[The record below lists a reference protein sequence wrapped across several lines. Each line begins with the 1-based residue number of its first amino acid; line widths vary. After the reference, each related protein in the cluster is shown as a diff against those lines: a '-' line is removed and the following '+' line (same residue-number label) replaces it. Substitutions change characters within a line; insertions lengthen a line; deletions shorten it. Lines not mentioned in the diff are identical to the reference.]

1 MLLSKL
7 SYYSSFQCC
16 QLIELHMNC
25 KVLSCIDL
33 VILLKKKENFL
44 VEYIVIANS
53 LRYGFFLYSY
63 TFPILGD
70 FIGSIFRKQEIIPSI
85 ELDFFCEQISTFIH
99 F

>member
-1 MLLSKL
+1 MD
-7 SYYSSFQCC
+7 
-16 QLIELHMNC
+16 LHMNC
-25 KVLSCIDL
+25 KALSSVDL

-44 VEYIVIANS
+44 VEFIVIANS

-63 TFPILGD
+63 TFSILWD

-85 ELDFFCEQISTFIH
+85 ELDLFCEQISTFIH

>member
-1 MLLSKL
+1 MLISKL

-85 ELDFFCEQISTFIH
+85 ELDLFCEQISALIH